1 MIATG
6 AKELLLEEIR
16 RMVTECQDKEEMMWS
31 YRGQCALEGRL
42 DGFLKDLTWSTS
54 TEFDQCILAWH
65 FATDKFLRQL
75 KSTDARGALVEAT
88 KTVSNYMMFLLVERP
103 YMLPS
108 PVRPTLHLKARQE
121 LQAKGAAGVL
131 APGRQLDHELIKKLQ
146 MLYTRKMKLKKT
158 ALKMPAEPNLEL
170 LRVVFGVWV
179 EMLCYAAHHCS
190 RESHARQLSSGGELI
205 TVVWLLTTAEF
216 DRVYYKETNFKE
228 RKHGSIWNFLNFVD
242 STDFIKSVT
251 DFIKSIASFLKVLIL
266 QTCYGIFIFIYAIGF
281 CVFLPLFLPFR
292 VMYSICG
299 FPRPGNVLRRIFGM

>member
-1 MIATG
+1 
-6 AKELLLEEIR
+6 
-16 RMVTECQDKEEMMWS
+16 MWS

-42 DGFLKDLTWSTS
+42 DERLKDLTWSTS
-54 TEFDQCILAWH
+54 TEFDQSILAWH

-75 KSTDARGALVEAT
+75 EPTDAERALVEAT

-108 PVRPTLHLKARQE
+108 PVRPTLHLKARQQ
-121 LQAKGAAGVL
+121 LQAEDTAGVL
-131 APGRQLDHELIKKLQ
+131 APGYKLSKELE
-146 MLYTRKMKLKKT
+146 ML
-158 ALKMPAEPNLEL
+158 AEQNLEL
-170 LRVVFGVWV
+170 LPVVFGVWV

-266 QTCYGIFIFIYAIGF
+266 HACYGIFIFIYAIGF